1 MGAPGNWLRSLITPK
16 KSNPNDFD
24 KVGGKSRKRWKLW
37 RSSSIKGRPEP
48 CDHSSTADIDAGLT
62 AAITTVLRAP
72 SKNFLIVR
80 QEWAAIRIQTAFR
93 GFLARRALRALK
105 ALVRLQALV
114 RGRLVRKQAAVT
126 LRCMQALVRAQAH
139 VKAQR
144 VRMSLVG
151 QGTKSLQNLFHAD
164 PVKQAE
170 EGWCSIRGSAEE
182 VRTKLQSR
190 QEAALKRERA
200 ISYAV
205 SQQHSRGSPSLN
217 PLKNK
222 PYTTNQPPKLDKNGF
237 GWSWLD
243 RWMASKPWESRLMED
258 FRNELPS
265 MSPLSMLSSRHN
277 KSSIGRNKPNFVGH
291 VAQSC
296 SESNSRLLTEETSTS
311 TSSKSVSKTPASS
324 STDES
329 GCSKPRYMSL
339 TASNKAKQLA
349 NKFSVHGSQRHPLQE
364 IQNHHFSMTRTRFS
378 GDARSSVDSVAVPY
392 SVPICEDL
400 YPPFQVDRYDW
411 KSR

>member
-1 MGAPGNWLRSLITPK
+1 MGSPGNWLKSLISPR
-16 KSNPNDFD
+16 KSNLNDHD
-24 KVGGKSRKRWKLW
+24 KVGGKSKKRWKLW
-37 RSSSIKGRPEP
+37 SSSVKGKSEP
-48 CDHSSTADIDAGLT
+48 SNHPSSTADFDSGLN
-62 AAITTVLRAP
+62 AAISTVLRAP

-80 QEWAAIRIQTAFR
+80 QEWATIRIQTAFR

-144 VRMSLVG
+144 VRMSLAG
-151 QGTKSLQNLFHAD
+151 QATKTLQNLFYAD

-170 EGWCSIRGSAEE
+170 EGWCSVRGSAEE
-182 VRTKLQSR
+182 VRTKLQTR
-190 QEAALKRERA
+190 QEAAIKRERA

-205 SQQHSRGSPSLN
+205 SQQQSRGSPGLN

-222 PYTTNQPPKLDKNGF
+222 TYTTNQPPKLDKNSF

-265 MSPLSMLSSRHN
+265 MSPLSMISSIHN
-277 KSSIGRNKPNFVGH
+277 KSSIGRNKRNFI
-291 VAQSC
+291 
-296 SESNSRLLTEETSTS
+296 EETSTS
-311 TSSKSVSKTPASS
+311 TSPISASKTPVSS
-324 STDES
+324 STDKTDES
-329 GCSKPRYMSL
+329 SGSKPRYMSL
-339 TASNKAKQLA
+339 TASNKAKQLV
-349 NKFSVHGSQRHPLQE
+349 NKFSTHGSLRRPLQE
-364 IQNHHFSMTRTRFS
+364 IQNHHLSVTRTRFS
-378 GDARSSVDSVAVPY
+378 GDPRSSVDSVSVPY

-411 KSR
+411 KCR